1 LIVEENSPGGF
12 SAHVLQYLANAGH
25 LDQGLRVRALSIPDE
40 FIDHDSQ
47 AGQLA
52 YCGLDRNGILAAA
65 QTLVAH
71 ASNAI
76 AGGKS

>member
-1 LIVEENSPGGF
+1 
-12 SAHVLQYLANAGH
+12 
-25 LDQGLRVRALSIPDE
+25 VRALSIPDE

-65 QTLVAH
+65 QKLVTHTSQARI
-71 ASNAI
+71 SE
-76 AGGKS
+76 KS